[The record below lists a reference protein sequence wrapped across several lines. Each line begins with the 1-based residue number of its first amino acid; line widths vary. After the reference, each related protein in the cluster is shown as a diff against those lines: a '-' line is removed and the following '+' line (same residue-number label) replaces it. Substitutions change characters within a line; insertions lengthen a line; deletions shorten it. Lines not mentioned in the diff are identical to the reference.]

1 MLDQIISESYQNF
14 LSTKSR
20 CESIQSV
27 SNLRWKRS
35 INDQNLIPDFIYFFG
50 ASSGYGSESSSGY
63 GSDCCPPVV
72 DPLTFTALL
81 GFIGAAT
88 YFLQFTI
95 TMLLAKRRR
104 KRSLK
109 SGRPEHAFD
118 YINLGT
124 KIIVFAS

>member
-27 SNLRWKRS
+27 LNLRWKRS
-35 INDQNLIPDFIYFFG
+35 INVQNLIPDSIYFFG
-50 ASSGYGSESSSGY
+50 ESSGYGSESSGY

-118 YINLGT
+118 YIDLGT
-124 KIIVFAS
+124 KNIAFAS

>member
-27 SNLRWKRS
+27 LNLRWKRS
-35 INDQNLIPDFIYFFG
+35 INVQNLIPDSIYFFG
-50 ASSGYGSESSSGY
+50 ESSGYGSESSGY

-118 YINLGT
+118 YIDLGT
-124 KIIVFAS
+124 KNIDFVS